1 MKELL
6 NGAMRRLIVAMS
18 QKEGV
23 VADTMVEVGGGGG
36 GNDEDATID
45 GLARDGDRRCTVRAH
60 DRRCDVI
67 SRQCTNSTWIVE
79 GDSTWTSTPTAAS
92 AGLALH
98 RRRLV
103 IR

>member
-36 GNDEDATID
+36 GGGNDEDATID
-45 GLARDGDRRCTVRAH
+45 GLARDAWR
-60 DRRCDVI
+60 
-67 SRQCTNSTWIVE
+67 
-79 GDSTWTSTPTAAS
+79 S
-92 AGLALH
+92 AVHCACA
-98 RRRLV
+98 
-103 IR
+103 